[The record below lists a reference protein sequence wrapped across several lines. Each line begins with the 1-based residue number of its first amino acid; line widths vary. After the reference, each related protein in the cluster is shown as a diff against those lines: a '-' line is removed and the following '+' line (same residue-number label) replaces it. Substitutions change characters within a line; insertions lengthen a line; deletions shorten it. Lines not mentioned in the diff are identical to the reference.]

1 VLQGNVDGLLSAFEG
16 QLPHTHVHLRV
27 VDVGFRVAMTRLQ
40 AQRGKLDE
48 VRRALPGLA
57 REPQPRLA
65 RECRERRCGGGSA
78 PARAAG
84 ALREPHPHAAGQPD
98 LHGIVAR
105 PLGALS
111 ARLGRWEQAE
121 ACFVR
126 ARAHARDLRAPVLQ
140 ALADTDWALALRL
153 HSDARERRR
162 GEALRHG
169 VVERARELGLGGL
182 IERLES

>member
-1 VLQGNVDGLLSAFEG
+1 VSVGSAAELCSFVDDAGATALLHGLLEPYASRI
-16 QLPHTHVHLRV
+16 LT
-27 VDVGFRVAMTRLQ
+27 LQ
-40 AQRGKLDE
+40 DSLI
-48 VRRALPGLA
+48 
-57 REPQPRLA
+57 
-65 RECRERRCGGGSA
+65 CMGS
-78 PARAAG
+78 
-84 ALREPHPHAAGQPD
+84 
-98 LHGIVAR
+98 VAR